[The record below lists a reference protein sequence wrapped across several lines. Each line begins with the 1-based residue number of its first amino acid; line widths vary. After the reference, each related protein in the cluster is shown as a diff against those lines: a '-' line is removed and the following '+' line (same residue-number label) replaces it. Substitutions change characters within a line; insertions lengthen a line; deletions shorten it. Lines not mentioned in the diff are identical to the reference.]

1 MVLLILQVKRRLSE
15 LSCNRQ
21 LQCATYDC
29 RGLWQYAIQ
38 AVLQDLGQHQPRKLT
53 GATLLE
59 WRDQRQRYV
68 ELWTHHLQNVKG
80 SSDQVL
86 TT

>member
-1 MVLLILQVKRRLSE
+1 MVMFLQVQRRLSD

-21 LQCATYDC
+21 LQCVTHGC
-29 RGLWQYAIQ
+29 RRLWQYATQ

-68 ELWTHHLQNVKG
+68 ELWTHHLQSVKG

-86 TT
+86 TA